1 MITSINAFHE
11 SVGKILMECQCI
23 EHDIKLI
30 YAGMLKGDIDEN
42 YALVAEQPLGP
53 VLKKLELLDN
63 SDGNPYLSKQDYELL
78 DDIRDIRNHWAHK
91 AYTMFIYKRG
101 QEYDDAFIRQ
111 ARRLDND
118 LNRITKL
125 SGSIEKVRF
134 SVLRKYDRID

>member
-1 MITSINAFHE
+1 MINNITEFHE

-30 YAGMLKGDIDEN
+30 YAGMLKGDFDGN
-42 YALVAEQPLGP
+42 YEIVAEQPLGP
-53 VLKKLELLDN
+53 VLKKLESLDN
-63 SDGNPYLSKQDYELL
+63 SDGNPYLSGQDYELL

-91 AYTMFIYKRG
+91 AYTMFVYKRG
-101 QEYDDAFIRQ
+101 QEYNDAFTRQ

-125 SGSIEKVRF
+125 SGSIERVRL
-134 SVLRKYDRID
+134 SVLRKYNRID

>member
-30 YAGMLKGDIDEN
+30 YAGMLNGDFDDN

-53 VLKKLELLDN
+53 VLKKLESLDN

-91 AYTMFIYKRG
+91 AYTMFVYKRG

-125 SGSIEKVRF
+125 SGSIEQVRF

>member
-30 YAGMLKGDIDEN
+30 YAGMLNGDFDDN

-53 VLKKLELLDN
+53 VLKKLESLDN

-91 AYTMFIYKRG
+91 AYTMFVYKRG

>member
-1 MITSINAFHE
+1 MCS
-11 SVGKILMECQCI
+11 
-23 EHDIKLI
+23 
-30 YAGMLKGDIDEN
+30 
-42 YALVAEQPLGP
+42 
-53 VLKKLELLDN
+53 
-63 SDGNPYLSKQDYELL
+63 SDL
-78 DDIRDIRNHWAHK
+78 DIRNHWAHK
-91 AYTMFIYKRG
+91 AYTMFVYKRG